1 MSVTDDGFLLDW
13 VQRARARGGD
23 QAPSGWPLNPP
34 SSAEMLEATEARLGV
49 RLPPLYRSLLSLS
62 NGIMDV
68 PNDVSVPSLL
78 PCDRIA
84 WMRDVDPILLD
95 TVDTESAEHD
105 HEPIRPEPW
114 DLGDDRPCTACLPD
128 TLVIGQHPTGGYILL
143 DPHQVAPS
151 GEWACWDYDVACV
164 ITGRFPD
171 LRTYFHF
178 SCNDFLPPPAGH
190 DPVAAARRVMQDP
203 AEDLWGRQQ
212 AAYAL
217 EALGR
222 ADLVLPWL
230 LDQLAECADV
240 RDHRASE
247 LLARI
252 ATKVELGARSPR
264 LVELV
269 SPWAIV
275 SGPGMPSEGFQ
286 FAVLALAHCGDSH
299 AETLVHE
306 ALRHDCAHDWALQES
321 MPCEQRFVPDFW
333 ALWERTG
340 DPGWLVRA
348 NYAGDE
354 STVPVLAAWVSG
366 PKPDPSVFVQD
377 AEMIRGRVAHILEAA
392 ACGRDD
398 LDDLVEWSVTT
409 RLSRTDVRSRPSRRQ

>member
-151 GEWACWDYDVACV
+151 GEWACWDYDGACV

-230 LDQLAECADV
+230 LDQLAGGPGQAPHEV
-240 RDHRASE
+240 RFAGQVGRPVVVIGGRQGCLQFLVGLTPLRITAQQITHGAHLFCCPVAGQHQVNMSRS
-247 LLARI
+247 LLVLHQAPEPPARI
-252 ATKVELGARSPR
+252 IRKRPGTFLIARGSQP
-264 LVELV
+264 LLC
-269 SPWAIV
+269 
-275 SGPGMPSEGFQ
+275 SGE
-286 FAVLALAHCGDSH
+286 VLS
-299 AETLVHE
+299 
-306 ALRHDCAHDWALQES
+306 
-321 MPCEQRFVPDFW
+321 
-333 ALWERTG
+333 
-340 DPGWLVRA
+340 
-348 NYAGDE
+348 
-354 STVPVLAAWVSG
+354 
-366 PKPDPSVFVQD
+366 
-377 AEMIRGRVAHILEAA
+377 
-392 ACGRDD
+392 GRDD
-398 LDDLVEWSVTT
+398 E
-409 RLSRTDVRSRPSRRQ
+409 DVDAVLRRQTGHSRGPDMLHRHARGEVILQRRCGLLEARRPRRVIVAEAEIVDHSLSLEVQ